1 MDKKEQ
7 LVDTLT
13 EILSRYGGKR
23 AVKFM
28 LTSLGA
34 MPFVK
39 DIIEASQDKLNDIEK
54 QKLSDKLQEWIDY
67 DNVDL
72 SEALRILDAELKQ
85 PTKTNFSFLLWES
98 LGLEIPFLVKDGESP
113 MVFAI
118 LNPQTLNEFEQF
130 EKVGL
135 IDIMPVE
142 QVQFAPG
149 IKPPP
154 FIEDKKRVLTI
165 DVKVVIKLNPTLYQ

>member
-1 MDKKEQ
+1 MDKKAQ
-7 LVDTLT
+7 LVETLT
-13 EILSRYGGKR
+13 EMLSRYGGKR
-23 AVKFM
+23 AVKFIF
-28 LTSLGA
+28 TSLGA
-34 MPFVK
+34 MPFVE
-39 DIIEASQDKLNDIEK
+39 DIIEASRDKLSDIEK
-54 QKLSDKLQEWIDY
+54 QNLSDKLQEWIEF

-98 LGLEIPFLVKDGESP
+98 LGIEIPFLVKDGELP
-113 MVFAI
+113 MVFAL

-135 IDIMPVE
+135 ISIIPTE
-142 QVQFAPG
+142 QISMAPG

-154 FIEDKKRVLTI
+154 SIEDKKRVLITG
-165 DVKVVIKLNPTLYQ
+165 VSVVIKLNQTLYQ

>member
-1 MDKKEQ
+1 MDKKAQ
-7 LVDTLT
+7 LVETLIET
-13 EILSRYGGKR
+13 LSRYGGKR
-23 AVKFM
+23 AVKFI

-34 MPFVK
+34 MPFVE
-39 DIIEASQDKLNDIEK
+39 DIIEGSRDKLSDIEK
-54 QKLSDKLQEWIDY
+54 QNLSDKLQEWIEF

-98 LGLEIPFLVKDGESP
+98 LGIEIPFLVKDGESP

-135 IDIMPVE
+135 ISIIPIE
-142 QVQFAPG
+142 QISMAPG

-154 FIEDKKRVLTI
+154 SIEDKKRVLTTG
-165 DVKVVIKLNPTLYQ
+165 VSVVIKLNQTFYQ